1 MGSAT
6 CLSTTKAI
14 SVLDASPAPRSRW
27 IRTTQDPVAGVERNS
42 NAASTHFRSRRMRR
56 LVTVREHSTFLRL
69 WASTTDEKSSD
80 SSVVRPRGRL
90 LVFSGARLL
99 FLGRFLSQI
108 SRIPQWH
115 VQLLHLLA
123 WSK

>member
-1 MGSAT
+1 MASAT

-27 IRTTQDPVAGVERNS
+27 IRTTQDPAAGAERNS

-56 LVTVREHSTFLRL
+56 LVTVREHSTFLWL

-80 SSVVRPRGRL
+80 SSVARPRGRL

-99 FLGRFLSQI
+99 FLGRLLSLVSWLPRWQV
-108 SRIPQWH
+108 R
-115 VQLLHLLA
+115 LLHSPV
-123 WSK
+123 WTR